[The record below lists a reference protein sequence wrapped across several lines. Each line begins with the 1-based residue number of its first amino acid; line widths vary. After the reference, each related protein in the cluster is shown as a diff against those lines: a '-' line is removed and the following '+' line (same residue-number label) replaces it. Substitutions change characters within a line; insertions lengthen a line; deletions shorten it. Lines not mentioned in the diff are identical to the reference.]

1 MLMKNLIEIIQ
12 ENNIEQRNLK
22 PTFYFTC
29 DDFFNVLTDIEQ
41 QKNIYATY
49 KLIDN
54 KRFIYFY
61 NGNKQLGYLRLIHTD
76 V

>member
-1 MLMKNLIEIIQ
+1 MKNLIEIIK
-12 ENNIEQRNLK
+12 EDNIERRHLK
-22 PTFYFTC
+22 PTFYYKC

-41 QKNIYATY
+41 QKNIHATY

-61 NGNKQLGYLRLIHTD
+61 NGKEQLGYLRLTHTD

>member
-1 MLMKNLIEIIQ
+1 MKNLIEIIQ

-49 KLIDN
+49 QLIDN

-61 NGNKQLGYLRLIHTD
+61 NGNKQLGYLRLIHTN